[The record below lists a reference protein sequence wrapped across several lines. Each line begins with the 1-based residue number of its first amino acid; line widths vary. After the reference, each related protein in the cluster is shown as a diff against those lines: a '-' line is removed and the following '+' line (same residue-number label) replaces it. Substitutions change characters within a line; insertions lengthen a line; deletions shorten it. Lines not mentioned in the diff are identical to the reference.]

1 MRRAV
6 ARHYRSLWG
15 RPARKLTFGGHGVR
29 IQVHHWRAADTDE
42 GVELYATAGA
52 SAARMDGQH
61 RVEFILGLTSEV
73 DVAESLAGLGSF
85 PLLSGEIDKGDTV
98 TLGGPL
104 WPGSECR
111 AYLIIPEVEDYLSP
125 LVSRR
130 GHVQFLRAMPIFDS
144 EIDLKKEHGA
154 GWLMEELHDQG
165 MRIGDAKRR
174 PVAG

>member
-15 RPARKLTFGGHGVR
+15 RPGRKLNFGGHGVR
-29 IQVHHWRAADTDE
+29 VQVHHWRAADTDE
-42 GVELYATAGA
+42 GVELYATVGA
-52 SAARMDGQH
+52 SAARMAGRH

-85 PLLSGEIDKGDTV
+85 PALAGEIDKGDTV

-104 WPGSECR
+104 WPGSDFR
-111 AYLIIPEVEDYLSP
+111 AYLIIPEVDDYLPP

-130 GHVQFLRAMPIFDS
+130 AHVQFLRAMPIFES

-154 GWLMEELHDQG
+154 GWVMEELDQRG
-165 MRIGDAKRR
+165 MRIGDANRR
-174 PVAG
+174 PLS